1 MTSQTDL
8 RLKVP
13 GSLRRAMMLFA
24 LCIGVPQ
31 VAHSQPSN
39 AGAPQSGVANAGLQT
54 IIVSASDSVAQLFK
68 KHGLRQRDLASLV
81 QNSKAAEHL
90 KAIRPGQVFEFR
102 RTGATLTELILY
114 AGQQLLRAKRKA
126 SKWNVTIES
135 ASDRTQRAISIRKLE
150 VALNERSARD
160 TSQSVQSAGTT
171 PAMAAASSQVAAT
184 AASLSSTVRPQLQA
198 VEPLEPH
205 QHDSATPQFDG
216 VLSTAPL
223 AKIVR
228 DAERKLNDI
237 EKLVH
242 SQLVQS
248 LETSHW
254 LVPVTQTLRAKVSV
268 ASSLPT
274 AAATK
279 AKRRTEKTRF
289 ANKLVSAERRLHAK
303 RTAFNKRLN
312 TLNDPRV
319 VAMLKGARQHIGV
332 PYLWG
337 GTTPRGFD
345 CSGFVVYHTKRI
357 GLSLPR
363 TAHAQFIRTRT
374 SPVGRQALAPGDL
387 VFFRDN
393 ERPGRIGHV
402 GIYIGNDKFIHAVG
416 ENKPVQITP
425 MSRPHYAKRFVR
437 GGRIIG

>member
-13 GSLRRAMMLFA
+13 GSLRRAIMLFA

-150 VALNERSARD
+150 VALNERYARD

-184 AASLSSTVRPQLQA
+184 TASLSSTARPQLQA

-205 QHDSATPQFDG
+205 QHDSA
-216 VLSTAPL
+216 
-223 AKIVR
+223 I
-228 DAERKLNDI
+228 
-237 EKLVH
+237 
-242 SQLVQS
+242 
-248 LETSHW
+248 
-254 LVPVTQTLRAKVSV
+254 
-268 ASSLPT
+268 
-274 AAATK
+274 
-279 AKRRTEKTRF
+279 
-289 ANKLVSAERRLHAK
+289 
-303 RTAFNKRLN
+303 
-312 TLNDPRV
+312 
-319 VAMLKGARQHIGV
+319 
-332 PYLWG
+332 
-337 GTTPRGFD
+337 
-345 CSGFVVYHTKRI
+345 
-357 GLSLPR
+357 
-363 TAHAQFIRTRT
+363 
-374 SPVGRQALAPGDL
+374 
-387 VFFRDN
+387 
-393 ERPGRIGHV
+393 
-402 GIYIGNDKFIHAVG
+402 
-416 ENKPVQITP
+416 
-425 MSRPHYAKRFVR
+425 
-437 GGRIIG
+437 